1 MEWPLKIQ
9 RRYLRKVDVDE
20 VKMLLKKN
28 PLWHRTRLSQE
39 LCKRW
44 NWRRQLLK

>member
-28 PLWHRTRLSQE
+28 SLWHRTRLSQE